1 MEEPALSVL
10 CGLAMPEILS
20 AIADALQC
28 AVERNEPLGRGPV
41 TRFHA
46 KDRPPAS
53 IEAYL
58 VRRGHSRPAHIAQK
72 RLVQFLPCRLDSL
85 CVCEAR

>member
-1 MEEPALSVL
+1 MAATPALSVL
-10 CGLAMPEILS
+10 CGLAMPEILA

-53 IEAYL
+53 VEAYL
-58 VRRGHSRPAHIAQK
+58 VRPSRSE
-72 RLVQFLPCRLDSL
+72 R
-85 CVCEAR
+85 